1 MKDIT
6 GNEMKVLIALFKDF
20 NTRYNANNLSKT
32 LSLTSMGTLKILKK
46 MEKQNILKSEQ
57 IGKAVFYKPN
67 LEGYP
72 LTYLTLLLQ
81 KEAEDSLPRIKRW
94 VKEFRKLE
102 SVADFGILFGSVISK
117 DNANDIDFFL
127 VTNQKQNNNVN
138 KTVSELQRL
147 TTKKIHVVK
156 QTKEDLITNL
166 KQKNKVLLE
175 IIKKGIVLF
184 GYDKL
189 IEVIKFAA

>member
-1 MKDIT
+1 
-6 GNEMKVLIALFKDF
+6 
-20 NTRYNANNLSKT
+20 
-32 LSLTSMGTLKILKK
+32 
-46 MEKQNILKSEQ
+46 
-57 IGKAVFYKPN
+57 
-67 LEGYP
+67 
-72 LTYLTLLLQ
+72 LLQ

-117 DNANDIDFFL
+117 DNANDIDLFL